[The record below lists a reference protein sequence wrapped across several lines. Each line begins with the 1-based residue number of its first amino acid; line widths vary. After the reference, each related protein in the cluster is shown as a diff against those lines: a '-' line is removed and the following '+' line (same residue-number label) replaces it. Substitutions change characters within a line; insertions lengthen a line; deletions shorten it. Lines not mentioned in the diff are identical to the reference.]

1 MGKND
6 RKNYYRNKKYYA
18 GRWRKDQDKKHR
30 GLREKQIAEFG
41 KKVKERIFRSKQELF
56 NFTIGLIEQRIIAEF
71 KDLLKEI
78 LPNNRSTT
86 TKAKKI
92 LTLAGNK
99 FQKYFRKL
107 VWNYRCEKRIEID
120 KIKGIDLRRKKNKTA
135 KEKTRKE
142 TIENKEKNRVIED
155 PRKRNN
161 PARTEMDKG
170 EESSKR
176 IIDWIREGIK
186 WLGL

>member
-1 MGKND
+1 M
-6 RKNYYRNKKYYA
+6 
-18 GRWRKDQDKKHR
+18 
-30 GLREKQIAEFG
+30 
-41 KKVKERIFRSKQELF
+41 
-56 NFTIGLIEQRIIAEF
+56 
-71 KDLLKEI
+71 
-78 LPNNRSTT
+78 
-86 TKAKKI
+86 
-92 LTLAGNK
+92 
-99 FQKYFRKL
+99 

-161 PARTEMDKG
+161 PVRIKMDKG

-176 IIDWIREGIK
+176 IIGWIREGIK